1 MTVQQ
6 PPGRTPAGGTT
17 VPFVGLRGAIAR
29 AMTGAWEAPR
39 VAVAIDVRLDACE
52 AARRRRQD
60 ELGES
65 PRLSPT
71 HYILRAVALALRD
84 HPRLNGVVAE
94 SSVRLAESIDIG
106 LAVSLDEGLLV
117 PVVREVDA
125 KPVETIAR
133 ETADLAA
140 RARAGRLEPSAQRGA
155 TFTISTLGATGSA
168 WFTPILNAPQVA
180 ILGVGAIER
189 RPIVVEEG
197 IVAATMTT
205 LTLVFDHR
213 ATDGHPAAT
222 FLAAVRDQLEDPQ
235 RL

>member
-1 MTVQQ
+1 MTVQ
-6 PPGRTPAGGTT
+6 PPPTNGTT

-29 AMTGAWEAPR
+29 AMTGAWAVPR
-39 VAVAIDVRLDACE
+39 VAVAIDARLDACE
-52 AARRRRQD
+52 RRRRERQA

-71 HYILRAVALALRD
+71 HYILRAVALTLRD

-94 SSVRLAESIDIG
+94 SGVQLAESIDIG
-106 LAVSLDEGLLV
+106 VAVSLEEGLLV

-125 KPVETIAR
+125 KPVEDIAR
-133 ETADLAA
+133 EAADLAG

-155 TFTISTLGATGSA
+155 TFTVSTLGATGAA

-180 ILGVGAIER
+180 ILGIGAIER
-189 RPIVVEEG
+189 RPIVVEDE

-222 FLAAVRDQLEDPQ
+222 FLAAVRDRLERPDG
-235 RL
+235 L